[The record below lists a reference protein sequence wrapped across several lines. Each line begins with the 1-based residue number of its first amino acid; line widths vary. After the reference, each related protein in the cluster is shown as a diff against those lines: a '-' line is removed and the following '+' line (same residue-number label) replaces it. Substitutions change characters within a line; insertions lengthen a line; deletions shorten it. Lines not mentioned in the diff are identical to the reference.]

1 MRHTVSA
8 RTPLKGDSMSNPL
21 RSLALG
27 SVVLM
32 LVVTGACSSASD
44 GGSDAAGAPGDLTS
58 LPKISVDKALAD
70 ELPADVASAGSLAV
84 ATSAALPPMTYVDDD
99 NSTIVGFDADMA
111 KAIAATLGLKADIQN
126 VGFDTI
132 IPGLQSGRYDIA
144 LGSIGV
150 TLERQKV
157 VDFVSYYNGG
167 QGFLASADSDFR
179 VSTIEDLCGRK
190 VAVQTGS
197 AQQSILEDEA
207 GTCVTAGKK
216 PWSLQTFP
224 GTNEAVLAISGN
236 RADVFYAS
244 ISVVGYTADQNDAFR
259 VAGLYKRALVG
270 APLPKGSPLTPVVQK
285 AVQHLIDDGTYAKLL
300 DKWGLADNALTE
312 ATING
317 AVS

>member
-1 MRHTVSA
+1 MRDTSTVQS
-8 RTPLKGDSMSNPL
+8 PLKGDTMLNPL
-21 RSLALG
+21 RSMAIGTAAVMLA
-27 SVVLM
+27 
-32 LVVTGACSSASD
+32 VTSACSTGSE
-44 GGSDAAGAPGDLTS
+44 GGSSPAGSGSDLTS
-58 LPKISVDKALAD
+58 LPKISVDKALAAK
-70 ELPADVASAGSLAV
+70 LPADISAAGSLAV
-84 ATSAALPPMTYVDDD
+84 ATSAALPPMTYVDED
-99 NSTIVGFDADMA
+99 NKTIVGFDADMA

-150 TLERQKV
+150 TLERQQV

-167 QGFLASADSDFR
+167 QGFLASVNSSFK

-207 GTCVTAGKK
+207 GTCAAAGKK

-244 ISVVGYTADQNDAFR
+244 ISVVRYTADQNDKFR
-259 VAGLYKRALVG
+259 VAGVYKRALVG
-270 APLPKGSPLTPVVQK
+270 VPLPKGSPLTPVVQE

-300 DKWGLADNALTE
+300 DKWGLADNALTD